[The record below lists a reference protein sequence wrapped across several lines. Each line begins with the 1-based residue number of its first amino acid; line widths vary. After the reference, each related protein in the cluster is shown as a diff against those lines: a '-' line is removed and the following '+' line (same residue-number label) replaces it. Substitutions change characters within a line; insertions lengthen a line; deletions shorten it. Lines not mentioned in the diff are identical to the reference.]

1 MATDLLDLAD
11 RLWRGDADMDQRRL
25 FGMGGELAELDGD
38 HAFVAAFSNVAAFS
52 TVDGMV
58 LVDTSSP
65 FLAGRVHDVLRE
77 WRGDPLHTAVFTH
90 GHIDHVG
97 GVPTLHRET
106 GAPVAM
112 HPDDLAILDWERFAQ
127 LPFVPSGFAP
137 FSIDTRLAHD
147 TTLPFQDVSLR
158 VLHTPG
164 HTQGSVC
171 FIFGLDCFAGDTLFQ
186 RGIGRTDLPGGD
198 TQKIVFSIRNVLYRL
213 PPKTVVY
220 PGHGPSTT
228 IEEEMLLNPFV
239 PADR

>member
-1 MATDLLDLAD
+1 MTPAETLRETLAISVFPD
-11 RLWRGDADMDQRRL
+11 DL
-25 FGMGGELAELDGD
+25 FGENCYLIRRR
-38 HAFVAAFSNVAAFS
+38 
-52 TVDGMV
+52 
-58 LVDTSSP
+58 DTSMA
-65 FLAGRVHDVLRE
+65 LAVDPGLQVDRVLQRIEQEKLTIERILV
-77 WRGDPLHTAVFTH
+77 TH

-97 GVPTLHRET
+97 GVPALHART
-106 GAPVAM
+106 AAPIAM
-112 HPDDLAILDWERFAQ
+112 HPDDLAILDWDQFAG
-127 LPFVPSGFAP
+127 LPFLPGGFAP
-137 FSIDTRLAHD
+137 FGIDTDLAHD
-147 TTLPFQDVSLR
+147 TTLAFADLSLR

-171 FIFGLDCFAGDTLFQ
+171 FLFGLDCFSGDTLFQ

-213 PPKTVVY
+213 PRKTVVY

>member
-1 MATDLLDLAD
+1 MTPAEALREKLAVAVFPDDLFGENCYLIRRRDTPSALAVDPGLQVDRLLDRVRQEGL
-11 RLWRGDADMDQRRL
+11 
-25 FGMGGELAELDGD
+25 
-38 HAFVAAFSNVAAFS
+38 
-52 TVDGMV
+52 TVEGI
-58 LVDTSSP
+58 LV
-65 FLAGRVHDVLRE
+65 
-77 WRGDPLHTAVFTH
+77 TH
-90 GHIDHVG
+90 GHIDHVA
-97 GVPTLHRET
+97 GVPRLHGET

-112 HPDDLAILDWERFAQ
+112 HPDDDAILDWERFGR
-127 LPFVPSGFAP
+127 LPFVPTGFAP

-147 TTLPFQDVSLR
+147 TTLTFQDVTLR

-171 FIFGLDCFAGDTLFQ
+171 FVFGLDCFAGDTLFQ

>member
-1 MATDLLDLAD
+1 MTPAEALREKLAVAVFPDDLFGENCYLIQRRDTTSALVVDPGLQID
-11 RLWRGDADMDQRRL
+11 RLLQ
-25 FGMGGELAELDGD
+25 
-38 HAFVAAFSNVAAFS
+38 
-52 TVDGMV
+52 
-58 LVDTSSP
+58 
-65 FLAGRVHDVLRE
+65 RVHQERLTVERIL
-77 WRGDPLHTAVFTH
+77 VTH

-97 GVPTLHRET
+97 GVPALHQET

-112 HPDDLAILDWERFAQ
+112 HPDDLAILDWDRFSH

-137 FSIDTRLAHD
+137 FSIDSALTHD
-147 TTLPFQDVSLR
+147 TALSFKDVSLR

-171 FIFGLDCFAGDTLFQ
+171 FLFGLDCFAGDTLFQ

-198 TQKIVFSIRNVLYRL
+198 SNKIVFSIRNVLYRL
-213 PPKTVVY
+213 PKKTVVY